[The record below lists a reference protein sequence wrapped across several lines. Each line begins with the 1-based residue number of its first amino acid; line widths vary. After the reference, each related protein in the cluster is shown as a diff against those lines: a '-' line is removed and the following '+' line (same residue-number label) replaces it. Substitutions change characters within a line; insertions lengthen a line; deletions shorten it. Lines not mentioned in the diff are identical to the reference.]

1 MSDAPHGHVPV
12 LGPEVVRLLAPQA
25 GDLLID
31 CTAGRGGHAE
41 LLARAMGS
49 GTLVLSDLDPGNL
62 AYAAERLAR
71 AAPDVR
77 VIAVQGDFRHLALRM
92 RTMGLPPAN
101 AVLADLGVSSLHLD
115 DPARGFSFS
124 ADAPLDMRLDPA
136 GSRTAA
142 DLVARLSEEELT
154 TVIGHLGEE
163 PLARRIAQKV
173 AESREVAP
181 IKTTAQLA
189 LLVREAYGPRA
200 RTSRLH
206 PATRTFMAL
215 RIAVNDELGALEGL
229 LLAVA
234 TAAHEA
240 AQGKAGWLARDARV
254 AVISFHSLEDRLV
267 KRSFAALESSGLAS
281 RLARKPLVAS
291 DAEVD
296 ANPRARSA
304 KLRIVRLGS
313 AQSAQARSKDA
324 APHDP

>member
-1 MSDAPHGHVPV
+1 VTGEPHGHVPV
-12 LGPEVVRLLAPQA
+12 LGTEVIEGLAPVP
-25 GDLLID
+25 GDVVVD
-31 CTAGRGGHAE
+31 CTAGRGGHADM
-41 LLARAMGS
+41 LARVMRS
-49 GTLVLSDLDPGNL
+49 GTLVLSDLDPSNL
-62 AYAAERLAR
+62 AYAAERVAR
-71 AAPDVR
+71 SSPEVR
-77 VIAVQGDFRHLALRM
+77 TVALQGDFRHLALRM

-115 DPARGFSFS
+115 DPSRGFSFS
-124 ADAPLDMRLDPA
+124 SDAPLDMRLDPA

-142 DLVARLSEEELT
+142 DLVATLSEQELA

-163 PLARRIAQKV
+163 PFARRIARKV

-181 IKTTAQLA
+181 INTTAQLA
-189 LLVREAYGPRA
+189 LLVRTAYGPRA

-229 LLAVA
+229 LSEVA
-234 TAAHEA
+234 TAAHEL
-240 AQGKAGWLARDARV
+240 AQGRSGWLAPDARV

-304 KLRIVRLGS
+304 KLRIIRLGS

-324 APHDP
+324 APNVP

>member
-1 MSDAPHGHVPV
+1 VSGQPHGHIPV
-12 LGPEVVRLLAPQA
+12 LCSEVVGALAPSP
-25 GDLLID
+25 GDLVID

-41 LLARAMGS
+41 LIARAMGS
-49 GTLVLSDLDPGNL
+49 GTLVLSDLDPANL
-62 AYAAERLAR
+62 AYAAERVAK
-71 AAPDVR
+71 AAPGVR
-77 VIAVQGDFRHLALRM
+77 AIALQGDFRHLALRM
-92 RTMGLPPAN
+92 RTMGLPPAR

-124 ADAPLDMRLDPA
+124 SEAPLDMRLDPA

-142 DLVARLSEEELT
+142 DLLAALSEEELA

-163 PLARRIAQKV
+163 PLARRIARKV

-181 IKTTAQLA
+181 INTTAQLA
-189 LLVREAYGPRA
+189 LLVSEAYGPRA

-229 LLAVA
+229 LSAVA

-240 AQGKAGWLARDARV
+240 AQGTPGWLAPDARV

-281 RLARKPLVAS
+281 RPARKPLIAS

-313 AQSAQARSKDA
+313 AQCAQARSKDA
-324 APHDP
+324 AHHDP

>member
-1 MSDAPHGHVPV
+1 MTGHAHGHVPV
-12 LGPEVVRLLAPQA
+12 LAAETVRALSLAP
-25 GDLLID
+25 GETVID

-41 LLARAMGS
+41 LIAMAMGS
-49 GTLVLSDLDPGNL
+49 GTLVLSDLDPANL
-62 AYAAERLAR
+62 AYAADRVAR
-71 AAPDVR
+71 AAPEVR
-77 VIAVQGDFRHLALRM
+77 TIPLHGDFRHLALRM

-101 AVLADLGVSSLHLD
+101 ALLADLGVASLHLD

-124 ADAPLDMRLDPA
+124 ADAPLDMRLDPSA
-136 GSRTAA
+136 SRTAA
-142 DLVARLSEEELT
+142 DLVASLSEGELV

-163 PLARRIAQKV
+163 PLARRIARKV

-229 LLAVA
+229 LSEVANAASELAL
-234 TAAHEA
+234 
-240 AQGKAGWLARDARV
+240 GKPGWLAPDARV

-267 KRSFAALESSGLAS
+267 KRSFAALESGGLAT
-281 RLARKPLVAS
+281 RPERKPLVAS

-313 AQSAQARSKDA
+313 AQCAQARSKDA

>member
-1 MSDAPHGHVPV
+1 MSAETHGHVPV
-12 LGPEVVRLLAPQA
+12 LGLEVLEALAPA
-25 GDLLID
+25 PGELVID

-41 LLARAMGS
+41 LIARRMGS
-49 GTLVLSDLDPGNL
+49 GTLVLADLDPANL
-62 AYAAERLAR
+62 AYASERAAR
-71 AAPDVR
+71 AAPSVR
-77 VIAVQGDFRHLALRM
+77 TLALQGDFRHLALRM
-92 RTMGLPPAN
+92 RTMGLPPAH

-142 DLVARLSEEELT
+142 DLLASLSEAELS

-163 PLARRIAQKV
+163 PLARRIARKV

-229 LLAVA
+229 LSAVA

-240 AQGKAGWLARDARV
+240 AQGRPGWLAPDARV

-267 KRSFAALESSGLAS
+267 KRSFAALESGGLAS
-281 RLARKPLVAS
+281 RPARKPLIAS

-304 KLRIVRLGS
+304 KLRIIRLGS
-313 AQSAQARSKDA
+313 AQCAQARSKDA

>member
-1 MSDAPHGHVPV
+1 VSDAPHGHVPV
-12 LGPEVVRLLAPQA
+12 LGPEVVRLLEPGP
-25 GDLLID
+25 GDLVVD

-41 LLARAMGS
+41 LLAREMGS
-49 GTLVLSDLDPGNL
+49 GTLVLGDLDSGNL
-62 AYAAERLAR
+62 AYAAERVSR
-71 AAPDVR
+71 GAPGVR
-77 VIAVQGDFRHLALRM
+77 VIALQGDFRHLALRM
-92 RTMGLPPAN
+92 RTMGLPPAKG
-101 AVLADLGVSSLHLD
+101 VLADLGVSSLHLD
-115 DPARGFSFS
+115 DPVRGFSFS
-124 ADAPLDMRLDPA
+124 ADAPLDMRLDPE

-142 DLVARLSEEELT
+142 DLVATLSEEELV

-163 PLARRIAQKV
+163 PLARRIARKV
-173 AESREVAP
+173 AESRDVTP

-229 LLAVA
+229 LMAVA
-234 TAAHEA
+234 TAATEA
-240 AQGKAGWLARDARV
+240 AQGRAGWLAPDARV

-304 KLRIVRLGS
+304 KMRIVRLGS

-324 APHDP
+324 ASYDP

>member
-1 MSDAPHGHVPV
+1 MTGQPHGHVPV
-12 LGPEVVRLLAPQA
+12 LGPEVVRDLAPQP
-25 GDLLID
+25 GDAVID

-41 LLARAMGS
+41 LIARTMGS
-49 GTLVLSDLDPGNL
+49 GTLVLGDLDPANL
-62 AYAAERLAR
+62 AYAADRVAH
-71 AAPDVR
+71 AAPGVR
-77 VIAVQGDFRHLALRM
+77 VIPLQGDFRHLALRM
-92 RTMGLPPAN
+92 RSMGLPPAN

-115 DPARGFSFS
+115 DASRGFSFT
-124 ADAPLDMRLDPA
+124 ADAPLDMRLDPS

-142 DLVARLSEEELT
+142 DLLASLSEEELV

-163 PLARRIAQKV
+163 PLARRIARKV

-229 LLAVA
+229 LSEVA

-240 AQGKAGWLARDARV
+240 EKGKAGWLAPDARV

-304 KLRIVRLGS
+304 KLRIIRLGS

>member
-1 MSDAPHGHVPV
+1 VTGPAHGHVPV
-12 LGPEVVRLLAPQA
+12 LVAETVRALMPAP
-25 GDLLID
+25 GDVIID

-49 GTLVLSDLDPGNL
+49 GTLVLGDLDPGNL
-62 AYAAERLAR
+62 AYAADRVAR
-71 AAPDVR
+71 AAPGVR
-77 VIAVQGDFRHLALRM
+77 TIPLHGDFRHLALRM

-101 AVLADLGVSSLHLD
+101 ALLADLGVSSLHLD
-115 DPARGFSFS
+115 DPSRGFSFS
-124 ADAPLDMRLDPA
+124 SDAPLDMRLDPTA
-136 GSRTAA
+136 GRTAA
-142 DLVARLSEEELT
+142 DLVASLSEDELV

-163 PLARRIAQKV
+163 PLARRIARKV

-181 IKTTAQLA
+181 IKSTAQLA

-229 LLAVA
+229 LSSVA
-234 TAAHEA
+234 TAAHESG
-240 AQGKAGWLARDARV
+240 QGRPGWLAPDARV

-267 KRSFAALESSGLAS
+267 KRSFAALESGGLAT
-281 RLARKPLVAS
+281 RPERKPLVAS

-304 KLRIVRLGS
+304 KLRIIRLGS
-313 AQSAQARSKDA
+313 AQCAQARSKDA